1 MKKEVIKTIGKETEK
16 IGDTMVTGEGAM
28 VTYTQDEPE
37 TVAVR
42 DYVAGKGYSGIVNW
56 DGKNPTVAGVKVN
69 PTEIRD
75 GISYAKKSD
84 MDSILSDFEKR
95 AGVVN
100 PEAKRREKYGAM
112 EDSALK
118 KITERKEFS
127 YDTEDD
133 PAYQAY
139 KKQYERLAD
148 EALRRILNA
157 NNTSVTGASG
167 AVLAEAM
174 AARDKELNKIT
185 DKIPELYADAFD
197 RYIKEGERLTTDFKT
212 ISGAADSYYDRVYES
227 DSELRERINEA
238 GAAEREERQRQ
249 IENENEEYDNAL
261 KAIEAKYLDEKMRTD
276 IEKSR
281 ATAEETTMDNAIAR
295 GFFTES
301 DEAVLGWLKGYKN
314 ADGTYSIDPSV
325 AKTAYEYQAANAR
338 ERGKLN
344 AKRGLR

>member
-1 MKKEVIKTIGKETEK
+1 MKKEVIKTIGKNSEK
-16 IGDTMVTGEGAM
+16 IGNTMVTGEGAM
-28 VTYTQDEPE
+28 VTYTEDVPE

-42 DYVAGKGYSGIVNW
+42 DYVASKGYSGIVNW

-84 MDSILSDFEKR
+84 MDSIISDFEKR
-95 AGVVN
+95 VGVVN
-100 PEAKRREKYGAM
+100 PEEKRQEKYGQM
-112 EDSALK
+112 EERALDRVVN
-118 KITERKEFS
+118 RKEFS
-127 YDTEDD
+127 YDTETD
-133 PAYQAY
+133 PAFQAY

-174 AARDKELNKIT
+174 AARDKELDKIT
-185 DKIPELYADAFD
+185 DAIPELYADAFD
-197 RYIKEGERLTTDFKT
+197 RYIKEGDRLTADFKT
-212 ISGAADSYYDRVYES
+212 ISGAADGYYDRVYKS
-227 DSELRERINEA
+227 DSDLRERINEA
-238 GAAEREERQRQ
+238 GAAERSERQRQ
-249 IENENEEYDNAL
+249 IENENDAYDNEL
-261 KAIEAKYLDEKMRTD
+261 KAIEAKYLDEKMRAD
-276 IEKSR
+276 IEKSKS
-281 ATAEETTMDNAIAR
+281 TAEKTTMDNAIAR

-301 DEAVLGWLKGYKN
+301 DEAVLGWLKNYKN
-314 ADGTYSIDPSV
+314 SDGTYSIDPSV